1 MYRGEYYRISTLL
14 KLSFINITQ
23 FWMTPDCASEV
34 FLDKRTWI
42 LQERK
47 PEIRVCLSQVYVL
60 YSFWEKK
67 IYLLPRF
74 FWPEGSNHPSPLSF
88 LVLWANASFYHT
100 WVEKPFF
107 TTPGLK
113 SLSFFI
119 THDLK
124 NLSFYHTSFE
134 KPQLFITHGLKNLDL
149 LSHVVWKNL
158 VFTTRGLKS
167 LSFYHMW
174 FEKP

>member
-1 MYRGEYYRISTLL
+1 ML

-47 PEIRVCLSQVYVL
+47 PEIRVCLSQVYFIPFERKRFICSLASFDPKDLTIHLL
-60 YSFWEKK
+60 YLSSYCEQA
-67 IYLLPRF
+67 PRF
-74 FWPEGSNHPSPLSF
+74 ITPGLKSLSF
-88 LVLWANASFYHT
+88 LSHMVWKTLVFISHI
-100 WVEKPFF
+100 
-107 TTPGLK
+107 LK

-134 KPQLFITHGLKNLDL
+134 KPQFFVTHGLKNLDL
-149 LSHVVWKNL
+149 LSHVVWKKL

-167 LSFYHMW
+167 LSFLSHMVW
-174 FEKP
+174 KA